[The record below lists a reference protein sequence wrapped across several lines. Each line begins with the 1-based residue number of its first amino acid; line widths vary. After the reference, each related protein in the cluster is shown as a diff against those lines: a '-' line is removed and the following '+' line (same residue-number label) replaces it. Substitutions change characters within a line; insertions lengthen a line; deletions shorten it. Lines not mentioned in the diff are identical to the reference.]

1 MGQKIG
7 AFNGIDNPIAEPIS
21 PWSQCYDPQWWSVPQ
36 LEKLDATVSPP
47 PPPSEPKKPR
57 DGTPPT
63 FSSPTQ
69 SFIAKVNSP
78 KVQRSVS
85 NMSMGTGT
93 SPRAVTRAPSPPPP
107 EVDWTVASHELSKL
121 LIPVDRQ
128 TLSELSDFP
137 IPRHGLAF

>member
-1 MGQKIG
+1 
-7 AFNGIDNPIAEPIS
+7 
-21 PWSQCYDPQWWSVPQ
+21 
-36 LEKLDATVSPP
+36 
-47 PPPSEPKKPR
+47 
-57 DGTPPT
+57 
-63 FSSPTQ
+63 
-69 SFIAKVNSP
+69 
-78 KVQRSVS
+78 
-85 NMSMGTGT
+85 MGTGT